1 MELQELVRYL
11 SVEAFESVLQPFE
24 LEREPTVLVP
34 LWVVAEV
41 AAVGLLL
48 VAGRVLRWARAGRV
62 VVLLVDSV
70 PPARAEP
77 AL

>member
-1 MELQELVRYL
+1 MELQELVCYL
-11 SVEAFESVLQPFE
+11 SVVAFESVLQPFE

-41 AAVGLLL
+41 EAVGLLW
-48 VAGRVLRWARAGRV
+48 VAGRVLRWARAGQGV
-62 VVLLVDSV
+62 VPLVDSV